1 MSVPTRNTCRMQA
14 ASRATEH
21 IIVRTFRHISYVSS
35 VLPPF
40 PPSLQEFTTCRRG
53 SISPTRAFA
62 SALTAICRVRALP
75 LRRSLPGPSWLPGDL
90 RGDLLQIFGRLRVF
104 NTVQHSGLRRP
115 DCPASGVLPRVGCPA
130 ITAPVSTR
138 ARAAL
143 CERFAAH
150 PLVAGP
156 NLVPWSALDPAAS
169 RVGS

>member
-1 MSVPTRNTCRMQA
+1 M
-14 ASRATEH
+14 
-21 IIVRTFRHISYVSS
+21 YVSS

-75 LRRSLPGPSWLPGDL
+75 LRRSLSGPSWLPGDL
-90 RGDLLQIFGRLRVF
+90 RGDLLQIFGRLRSSGVQHSL
-104 NTVQHSGLRRP
+104 VQHSGLRRP

-169 RVGS
+169 RVGSSSKNLDSFDDDPPRGRSSRALVRF